1 MKTIDT
7 HFLPPEIMAELKDA
21 ADRAASG
28 IRDPEAMH
36 QAGER
41 MDRVREEIRQ
51 RHGTV
56 ELAVSLIREVRNE
69 P

>member
-1 MKTIDT
+1 MKTIDP
-7 HFLPPEIMAELKDA
+7 HSLPPEIKAELEEA
-21 ADRAASG
+21 AARAACG
-28 IRDPEAMH
+28 ICDPEATRK
-36 QAGER
+36 ASER

-56 ELAVSLIREVRNE
+56 GLAVSLIREVRNE